1 MFADEDMDELEAE
14 LKSLLDESK
23 PDSISGL
30 PDVPTD
36 GLWRPGGTKPLG
48 AVDCSADQLEEEL
61 SRLNLADSGLIC
73 LELFHHQT
81 ALKCCEITSCRLY
94 PGSRQQERPTRKLEA
109 APAQ

>member
-61 SRLNLADSGLIC
+61 SRLNLADSGLIS
-73 LELFHHQT
+73 LELFHPLREGDILFART
-81 ALKCCEITSCRLY
+81 RR
-94 PGSRQQERPTRKLEA
+94 SRPLSGPSFWRFRSVLSV
-109 APAQ
+109 